1 MAQKFIITGDIK
13 TGKGYLRLGEVGQ
26 HAELR
31 IGYEKIWGGGF
42 WEIDHAARKVIL
54 SGRSGDFGA
63 PLFGYLKRMDRE
75 LKGYTVLYQEG
86 WNSDPIEIDTS
97 EIEWI

>member
-1 MAQKFIITGDIK
+1 MAQKFIITGNIK

-42 WEIDHAARKVIL
+42 WEIDHAARKVFL
-54 SGRSGDFGA
+54 SGKSGDFGA
-63 PLFGYLKRMDRE
+63 PLFGYLKRMDRK
-75 LKGYTVLYQEG
+75 LKGYTVLYQED